1 MHTSSKSGIS
11 RRRFT
16 SALLGAALAG
26 LVGAKAWAQSPYPSR
41 AVRLIVPYPAAGAA
55 DLLAR
60 TFGQAL
66 SEQLGQPV
74 VIENR
79 GGANGT
85 IGSNVVAKAAPDGY
99 TLLLDNI
106 TFHAINATLYKTLP
120 FNTLKDF
127 APVGL
132 VGWVD
137 NVLVVNP
144 STPATSLKELI
155 ALARSMPSQLTY
167 ASSGAG
173 STSHLSG
180 VMLNTAA
187 GIDMLHVPYRGGA
200 PAMTDVMGGVVT
212 AYFAGLSTAL
222 STIEAGRLR
231 ALAVAG
237 VKRNAALPNVPT
249 LAEAGLTGFNASN
262 WYGLMVPTNTPAD
275 IVSRLNAE
283 MVKLLQNSD
292 VRAKM
297 VAQGYEVTPSTPKEM
312 GDYMQLE
319 TTRWAQVVKTS
330 GASAD

>member
-1 MHTSSKSGIS
+1 MPISKKSEIS
-11 RRRFT
+11 RRGFT
-16 SALLGAALAG
+16 SALLGAAYAG
-26 LVGAKAWAQSPYPSR
+26 SAAKAWAQGTYPSR
-41 AVRLIVPYPAAGAA
+41 AMRLIVPYPAGGAA

-60 TFGQAL
+60 AFAQAL

-85 IGSNVVAKAAPDGY
+85 IGSNIVAKAAPDGY

-120 FNTLKDF
+120 FNTLNDF

-155 ALARSMPSQLTY
+155 ALAKSKPGQLTY

-173 STSHLSG
+173 STSHLAG

-187 GIDMLHVPYRGGA
+187 GIDMLHVPYKGGA

-212 AYFAGLSTAL
+212 PTSRACRRPFRRSRPVAC
-222 STIEAGRLR
+222 GRW
-231 ALAVAG
+231 
-237 VKRNAALPNVPT
+237 P
-249 LAEAGLTGFNASN
+249 S
-262 WYGLMVPTNTPAD
+262 PA
-275 IVSRLNAE
+275 
-283 MVKLLQNSD
+283 
-292 VRAKM
+292 
-297 VAQGYEVTPSTPKEM
+297 
-312 GDYMQLE
+312 
-319 TTRWAQVVKTS
+319 
-330 GASAD
+330 

>member
-1 MHTSSKSGIS
+1 MPLSKKPEIS
-11 RRRFT
+11 RRGFT
-16 SALLGAALAG
+16 STLLGAAFAG
-26 LVGAKAWAQSPYPSR
+26 LAGAKAWAQGAYPSR
-41 AVRLIVPYPAAGAA
+41 AVRLIVPYPPGGAA

-66 SEQLGQPV
+66 SEQLGQSV

-85 IGSNVVAKAAPDGY
+85 IGSNVVAKSAPDGY

-144 STPATSLKELI
+144 NTPATSLKELI
-155 ALARSMPSQLTY
+155 ALAKSKPGQLTY

-187 GIDMLHVPYRGGA
+187 GIDLLHVPYRGGT
-200 PAMTDVMGGVVT
+200 PAMTDLLGGVVT
-212 AYFAGLSTAL
+212 LYFAGLSTAL

-249 LAEAGLTGFNASN
+249 MTEVGLTGFNASN
-262 WYGLMVPTNTPAD
+262 WYGLMVPTGTPAE
-275 IVSRLNAE
+275 IVTRLNAA
-283 MVKLLQNSD
+283 MVTLLQNSE

-297 VAQGYEVTPSTPKEM
+297 MAQGYEVTPSAPKEM
-312 GDYMQLE
+312 GDYMQAE